1 MRSIHFMKISKK
13 KKIKLYYEML
23 RIRQIETTISKK
35 YYEQEMRCPVH
46 LSVGQEAIAVGVC
59 QNLSKKDKI
68 VTAHRSHAHYLAKG
82 GSLKSMLAE
91 LYGKETGCAKGLG
104 GSMHLIDLNAGV
116 TAAVPIVG
124 STIPIGTGLAW
135 ANKLQKNNQIVVV
148 FFGDGATEE
157 GVFFESLDFAALH
170 NLPILFVCENNE
182 YSVYS
187 HISKRQ
193 SIKRSITKIGKSFG
207 IKSLRV
213 DGNSI
218 EKVFLKTKNI
228 IDKIKISK
236 KPFLIELKTFR
247 NLEHCGPNNDDNL
260 NYRKKAYLNNWNK
273 RCPILNYEKILK
285 KKNLLT
291 DEINSK
297 IKKKLKIEIN
307 NAFNFAKKSKFPK
320 KELLKKFIYA

>member
-1 MRSIHFMKISKK
+1 MKISKK

-23 RIRQIETTISKK
+23 RIREIETTISNK
-35 YYEQEMRCPVH
+35 YHEQEMRCPVH
-46 LSVGQEAIAVGVC
+46 LSIGQEAIAVGVC
-59 QNLSKKDKI
+59 QNLSKNDKI

-104 GSMHLIDLNAGV
+104 GSMHLIDLKAGV

-124 STIPIGTGLAW
+124 STIPIGTGIAW
-135 ANKLQKNNQIVVV
+135 ANKLKKNNQLVVV

-193 SIKRSITKIGKSFG
+193 SAKRSITKIGKSFG

-228 IDKIKISK
+228 IDQIKISK

-247 NLEHCGPNNDDNL
+247 SLEHCGPNNDDNL
-260 NYRKKAYLNNWNK
+260 NYRKKAYLNIWNK
-273 RCPILNYEKILK
+273 KCPISNYEKILK
-285 KKNLLT
+285 QKNFLT

-297 IKKKLKIEIN
+297 IKKKVKIEIN
-307 NAFNFAKKSKFPK
+307 NAFKFAKKSKFPK